1 MKAGVWWYEKRWNLQ
16 TIFHHWSSKIHT
28 FASFS
33 KRFTNLQWF
42 EIVQI
47 YSKHNPQVWD
57 YMSYK
62 LRIHKVGSNQV
73 QAMGKVTWN
82 ETIIMWTEH
91 SACLRPKEKLMNFSH
106 QHTFVSDKLLSSPN
120 KRFYRHVRVSK
131 TPKTKSWEV
140 RFRELECSKCLK
152 SDFRATLWGAG
163 HPTMV
168 ARAKMAQADL
178 STKAPGSFYQS
189 TLLGK
194 GGSQNTKCN
203 PWQFWHFKWKAPIF
217 LVDQLI
223 CILISICYVNI
234 QIQKT

>member
-28 FASFS
+28 FDSFS
-33 KRFTNLQWF
+33 KRFTNFQWF

-47 YSKHNPQVWD
+47 YSKHNHQVWD

-178 STKAPGSFYQS
+178 STKHQVLFIKA
-189 TLLGK
+189 
-194 GGSQNTKCN
+194 
-203 PWQFWHFKWKAPIF
+203 HF
-217 LVDQLI
+217 
-223 CILISICYVNI
+223 
-234 QIQKT
+234 